1 MSKNI
6 LIFASGEG
14 SNAENIVRY
23 FDKNPNV
30 NIKMILCNRQKA
42 GVLDRAV
49 KLGIPARSFSR
60 TDLYDSDVV
69 LNMLKDLQIDFIVL
83 SGFMMLVPVSILK
96 VYHNRIVNIH
106 PALLPKHGGKGMF
119 GMHVH
124 EAVKEAGE
132 KESGITIHFVNEK
145 YDSGDVVFQAKC
157 TVDASDTPD
166 DIAAKVHKLEYLYY
180 PEIIEKV
187 IKTL

>member
-14 SNAENIVRY
+14 SNAENIIRY
-23 FDKNPNV
+23 FYNNPNV
-30 NIKMILCNRQKA
+30 SVKMILCNRQKA

-69 LNMLKDLQIDFIVL
+69 LNMLNDLQIDFIVL

-96 VYHNRIVNIH
+96 AYHNRIVNIH

-124 EAVKEAGE
+124 EAVKAAGDN
-132 KESGITIHFVNEK
+132 ESGITIHYVNEK
-145 YDSGDVVFQAKC
+145 YDSGDIIFQAKC
-157 TVDASDTPD
+157 SIGTDDTPE
-166 DIAAKVHKLEYLYY
+166 DIAEKVHRLEYLYY